1 VIVRIRGGESGLKE
15 YLEAGQKKGR
25 ELHRDQ
31 LDQRIPLFG
40 DLNVFEIATA
50 SHEGAGRRYDHITLS
65 FPEHHVSDEMLQK
78 AVDEFRDHALAA
90 WPEDQRHR
98 VAFYAEAH
106 RPKVLSYENAETG
119 EHVVRLTHIHV
130 AIGRR
135 DLATGKA
142 IEALGYLGPES
153 DNLKYIDAW
162 QESFNSRHGFAS
174 PKDNPK
180 ITPENAVDTLARYNG
195 ARPDSLGS
203 FNQRKFALE
212 IALQKEILTKNIT
225 TWADFGKLLEGYG
238 TVSTMHKGKFN
249 ECYRVKPHESPKAM
263 RLSGI
268 FFQREFIERPTSE
281 KHSIIFRKAKAA
293 YLEQMQPRK
302 APEYLDAIL
311 NEWRITKAR
320 EHRYLHT
327 GSKYYKEV
335 YKPADAATRL
345 LLLDQLERK
354 QHAKPRRVQ
363 NIGFKEITPTRTCV
377 PGMPIRDMDGIQNRT
392 EMLLFS
398 HDDLELRA
406 LHGGEQ
412 NSVVLRQADQ
422 RRNGSILGRVVNQPS
437 NVITRVIADQR
448 ERYAQASDKDRF
460 SEIRKNLD
468 CTQLLNHLSHSH
480 GLNLQLY
487 QVTAAKDGTQ
497 RIHCGSRS
505 LTPNDFLTKELGLS
519 WKEAAPILRKVYEQQ
534 IKSKITQPRQSKP
547 IPLRLWQDY
556 KAERNSSGTELS
568 KRLAA
573 FNALAKA
580 RRLAM
585 SSAFK
590 DEQKAAL
597 AGLTGPERK
606 AALSLEKLRLA
617 TAKAELSAVIKE
629 ERQQLRDS
637 IQPSHAKAWRIFLQ
651 RCSQAGDGEA
661 LSTLRKLDDKAR
673 NIIHATASF
682 TGTINLEEEDS
693 RNLRRILALAILR
706 SLTHV
711 VESNGDVL
719 YSQNGREILRD
730 EGRHLAVLDEL
741 NEEVILAGLL
751 IAHEK
756 FIGPLSLTGCMD
768 FQRRAVA
775 VAVDHGVQVRFVDPS
790 LEELRLRLVKE
801 KRQGI
806 QVVRSAAVAPIAAE
820 KLKTDQVQKTPDEI
834 QPNVVA
840 IEPVATLTAY
850 EKAQAW
856 TEEYAKANSK
866 TLLDPK
872 PGTGDVIFVEQDFVV
887 VNKGRSISVYSND
900 NSLDLQVGSKVVIGK
915 NMQIL
920 LQQKTL
926 EVKKER

>member
-505 LTPNDFLTKELGLS
+505 L
-519 WKEAAPILRKVYEQQ
+519 
-534 IKSKITQPRQSKP
+534 
-547 IPLRLWQDY
+547 
-556 KAERNSSGTELS
+556 
-568 KRLAA
+568 
-573 FNALAKA
+573 
-580 RRLAM
+580 
-585 SSAFK
+585 
-590 DEQKAAL
+590 
-597 AGLTGPERK
+597 
-606 AALSLEKLRLA
+606 
-617 TAKAELSAVIKE
+617 KAELSAVIKE